1 MTCETPTIRPL
12 RRTDFPALEELIR
25 LAWYDDGNDSH
36 NTHDEVGQ
44 TSGPDKHRAELRKAT
59 RLRNM
64 HRLAAIDMQD
74 CLARTTKAYVAE
86 LNGQVLGV
94 ILGSLR
100 SDITGRQRTRH
111 MLRRHCLT
119 VPLLARGMGVGRRL
133 FNHMLGVFHDAGL
146 REYFLFTDSTCD
158 VGFYDHRGLIRKAE
172 RDDRNDGSSRPNPT
186 DGSSSGLTV
195 GTTSLLADDE
205 PMSYFL
211 YEGRC

>member
-44 TSGPDKHRAELRKAT
+44 AAGPDKRRAELRKAT

-100 SDITGRQRTRH
+100 SDITGRQRDTPYAAPTLPH
-111 MLRRHCLT
+111 
-119 VPLLARGMGVGRRL
+119 VAVAGKPRGTSRSACAAGHSAGRR
-133 FNHMLGVFHDAGL
+133 GV
-146 REYFLFTDSTCD
+146 ET
-158 VGFYDHRGLIRKAE
+158 
-172 RDDRNDGSSRPNPT
+172 
-186 DGSSSGLTV
+186 
-195 GTTSLLADDE
+195 
-205 PMSYFL
+205 
-211 YEGRC
+211 

>member
-1 MTCETPTIRPL
+1 MTCETPAIRPL

-44 TSGPDKHRAELRKAT
+44 TSGPDKRRAELRKAT

-111 MLRRHCLT
+111 MLR
-119 VPLLARGMGVGRRL
+119 
-133 FNHMLGVFHDAGL
+133 
-146 REYFLFTDSTCD
+146 
-158 VGFYDHRGLIRKAE
+158 
-172 RDDRNDGSSRPNPT
+172 
-186 DGSSSGLTV
+186 
-195 GTTSLLADDE
+195 
-205 PMSYFL
+205 
-211 YEGRC
+211 

>member
-25 LAWYDDGNDSH
+25 FAWYDDGNDSH

-119 VPLLARGMGVGRRL
+119 LPLLASHEGR
-133 FNHMLGVFHDAGL
+133 HG
-146 REYFLFTDSTCD
+146 
-158 VGFYDHRGLIRKAE
+158 
-172 RDDRNDGSSRPNPT
+172 
-186 DGSSSGLTV
+186 
-195 GTTSLLADDE
+195 LLAQL
-205 PMSYFL
+205 PFC
-211 YEGRC
+211 RPTRR

>member
-100 SDITGRQRTRH
+100 SDITGRQRTRCADIASRCRCWQATRDVTVC
-111 MLRRHCLT
+111 LRSWPFCRPT
-119 VPLLARGMGVGRRL
+119 RR
-133 FNHMLGVFHDAGL
+133 
-146 REYFLFTDSTCD
+146 
-158 VGFYDHRGLIRKAE
+158 
-172 RDDRNDGSSRPNPT
+172 
-186 DGSSSGLTV
+186 
-195 GTTSLLADDE
+195 
-205 PMSYFL
+205 
-211 YEGRC
+211 